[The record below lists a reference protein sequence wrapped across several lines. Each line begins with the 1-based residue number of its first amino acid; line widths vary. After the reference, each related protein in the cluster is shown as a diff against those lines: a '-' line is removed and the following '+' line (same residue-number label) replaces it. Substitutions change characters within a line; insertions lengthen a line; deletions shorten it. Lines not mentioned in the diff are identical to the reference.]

1 MKKCLLV
8 IDYQHDFV
16 DGTLGFPKAKTLSH
30 GIEEL
35 IKEYHQEQ
43 HDVIFTYDTHD
54 QGYLDTQEGRKLPIV
69 HCQKG
74 SHGHELYSPVNHLV
88 QSDDQRY
95 EKCTFGSL
103 DLAQDLKKK
112 DYDVIE
118 IVGLV
123 TNMCVISHA
132 VLAKA
137 ACPEAEIIIHDH
149 LCASFDNHLHDQA
162 IDVMRSMQM
171 TIKGDKV

>member
-16 DGTLGFPKAKTLSH
+16 DGSLGFPKAKDLSQ
-30 GIEEL
+30 GIEAL
-35 IKEYHQEQ
+35 IQSYHEKN

-54 QGYLDTQEGRKLPIV
+54 SSYFNTQEGKKLPII

-74 SHGHELYSPVNHLV
+74 SHGHQLYEPIHRLKNLRD
-88 QSDDQRY
+88 QSY

-103 DLAQDLKKK
+103 DLANDLKKK
-112 DYDVIE
+112 AYDVIE

-123 TNMCVISHA
+123 TNMCVISNA
-132 VLAKA
+132 ILAKA
-137 ACPEAEIIIHDH
+137 ACPEAEIIIHES
-149 LCASFDNHLHDQA
+149 LCASFDDQLHEQA
-162 IDVMRSMQM
+162 IHVMRSLQM
-171 TIKGDKV
+171 TIQGDKK